1 MSSKQY
7 NMTVQGVMQWA
18 KKELE
23 SVGCLIG
30 VKDKDIQYAYA
41 QSVVNGMLHLRDALL
56 ELVNDSNYSQ
66 HKEDLQRMHDK
77 VVRVVKHL
85 IKDFDVNLVDIKQ
98 FNTRKVLG
106 NLSYLNETRSNNKS
120 ARKNKNTRKNR
131 K

>member
-1 MSSKQY
+1 
-7 NMTVQGVMQWA
+7 MTVHGVMNWA

-23 SVGCLIG
+23 HVGCLVG

-56 ELVNDSNYSQ
+56 ELVNDPNYVA

-77 VVRVVKHL
+77 VIRVVKHL
-85 IKDFDVNLVDIKQ
+85 IKDFDVNLEDIKQ

-106 NLSYLNETRSNNKS
+106 NLSYLNETRSNNT
-120 ARKNKNTRKNR
+120 RNKKTRKNR
-131 K
+131 H